1 MGGTEDRRCWLA
13 TSGSQGRNRITKIKI
28 KSNQIKTNNS
38 VTDLFQTLFLHLVPD
53 RQDRPR
59 LDSANVGV
67 AVGLL

>member
-1 MGGTEDRRCWLA
+1 MLA
-13 TSGSQGRNRITKIKI
+13 GNKWFTGQKLASLLNI
-28 KSNQIKTNNS
+28 KSNQNNKNKIKLYQNEQL